1 MREKYLFMGT
11 PLSELKE
18 QIKNEKQPV
27 FRRLYEL
34 ARVYK
39 EMNLPEEHPDKST
52 TFMGMAAFNL
62 SLLYKLTDQ
71 KQYLVEAKRWI
82 FTAVNYPHWGNKFL
96 VDVDLSASFILF
108 GLSIAYDW
116 LKEDLTEEEEKML
129 REKLLLQTQ
138 RMYDFKVKTAGE
150 GWATA
155 YFQNHNWINMTGLAT
170 AGYALVDQYPEMQ
183 EIIDDA
189 AANFERVYSLM
200 PNDGSDY
207 EGVVYWRYGVIWLY
221 IYGHLAKTE
230 ADKNHFETCDFL
242 RETFF
247 YRLYQAAPN
256 LEEIVNYGDCH
267 DKKSGHST
275 AMYYKMAAEY
285 NNGYAQHMGDIVS
298 KNFVYR
304 EQYESKVKPGILPET
319 GLELLWYNPAV
330 EAKSFEELDTTKY
343 FEDLGL
349 VVLRDSWD
357 KDAFHYSF
365 KCGMPGGKK
374 QFVESFKIEK
384 EEGVKV
390 RGLSH
395 QHPDNTSFV
404 IMSNDT
410 YHAVDEGYN
419 RTVKACEHNVVT
431 VDGKGYR
438 NEGQN
443 NVWHGLEESHTAE
456 ITGFT
461 QEEGLTYFV
470 GSTPNMFVD
479 ELELTQ
485 CDRHVLYTGSNH
497 VYMIDELG
505 SNLEHT
511 YTYHL
516 HTEVPAVETS
526 ENRFEFANG
535 PGQMTV
541 HMNAGSE
548 MEHHTGHT
556 YVKAIMTS
564 QEPDIF
570 REVNMD
576 TLFVSNTKKSKTAEF
591 LTVMKTDDYFE
602 AESFDVTNINEAETE
617 GFVVKTAT
625 ATETLLFSKTAV
637 KAAGIDSDANIVLIQ
652 EKDGVKNVFAVG
664 ATYVSMDGKS
674 ILEGNDK
681 AQVMIKGV

>member
-1 MREKYLFMGT
+1 MDT
-11 PLSELKE
+11 PLSVLKE
-18 QIKNEKQPV
+18 QIKNEKKPV

-39 EMNLPEEHPDKST
+39 EMELPEEHPDKST
-52 TFMGMAAFNL
+52 TFMGMAVFNL

-71 KQYLVEAKRWI
+71 KQYLEEAKRWI

-108 GLSIAYDW
+108 GLAIGYDW
-116 LKEDLTEEEEKML
+116 LKDDLTVDEEKAL
-129 REKLLLQTQ
+129 REKIRLQMQ
-138 RMYDFKVKTAGE
+138 RMYDFKVETAGD

-155 YFQNHNWINMTGLAT
+155 YYQNHNWINMTGLAT
-170 AGYALVDQYPEMQ
+170 AGYALVGHYPELQ
-183 EIIDDA
+183 EMIDDA
-189 AANFERVYSLM
+189 EVNFEKVYDLM

-230 ADKNHFETCDFL
+230 ANKDHFKTCDFL

-285 NNGYAQHMGDIVS
+285 NNGYAQHLGNIVTE
-298 KNFVYR
+298 NFLYR

-319 GLELLWYNPAV
+319 GLELLWYNPAI
-330 EAKSFEELDTTKY
+330 EEKSFEELDTTKY

-357 KDAFHYSF
+357 KEGFHYSF

-374 QFVESFKIEK
+374 QFREAFKMQK
-384 EEGVKV
+384 EEGIHIL
-390 RGLSH
+390 GLSH
-395 QHPDNTSFV
+395 QHADNTSFV
-404 IMSNDT
+404 LMSNDT

-419 RTVKACEHNVVT
+419 RTIKASEQNVVT
-431 VDGKGYR
+431 IDGKGYR
-438 NEGQN
+438 GEGRN
-443 NVWHGLEESHTAE
+443 NIWHGLKEEHTAE

-461 QEEGLTYFV
+461 QEEGITYFV
-470 GSTPNMFVD
+470 GSAANMYLD
-479 ELELTQ
+479 ELEMTKV
-485 CDRHVLYTGSNH
+485 DRHVIYTGSNH
-497 VYMIDELG
+497 VYMIDELE

-511 YTYHL
+511 YTYNL
-516 HTEVPAVETS
+516 HTEVKADEVE
-526 ENRFEFANG
+526 ENKFLFENG
-535 PGQMTV
+535 PGQMSL
-541 HMNAGSE
+541 HLNGGE
-548 MEHHTGHT
+548 EIEHSTGYT

-570 REVNMD
+570 RAVNMD
-576 TLFVSNTKKSKTAEF
+576 TLYVNNAKKAKNAEF
-591 LTVMKTDDYFE
+591 LTLMKTDDYFNVE
-602 AESFDVTNINEAETE
+602 AFDVQNINENDTE
-617 GFVVKTAT
+617 GFVSESEKGK
-625 ATETLLFSKTAV
+625 ETLLFSKSAV
-637 KAAGIDSDANIVLIQ
+637 NAAGIESDAKIVFVQ
-652 EKDGVKNVFAVG
+652 EKDGVKNILAVG
-664 ATYVSMDGKS
+664 CTYVSMDGVK
-674 ILEGNDK
+674 ILDGNTKD
-681 AQVMIKGV
+681 QVMVKGV